1 MKYPIG
7 IQDFEKLRHDGYVY
21 VDKTRQI
28 YSLASTGCYY
38 FLGRPRR
45 FGKSLLISTM
55 EAYFLGKKELFKGLA
70 MEELEDE
77 WNVHPV
83 LHLDLNTGTY
93 DSVDALRKIID
104 NFLVQWENIYGT
116 ARGEETQPLRFK
128 GVIQRAFEKAG
139 RQAVILVDEYDKP
152 LLLNFDKPDLQDE
165 LRKELKA
172 FYSVLKTQDRY
183 IRFAFLTG
191 ITKFGKVSVFSDL
204 NNLQDISMSANY
216 ADICGITEKEIHQYF
231 ELSIHE
237 LAEAK
242 GMTYEQA
249 LARLKLQYDGYHF
262 EHDTPGV
269 YNPFSLLNTLKEK
282 TFKDYWFETGT
293 PTYLVDM
300 LQVSGWDVSRLQNEE
315 LSAMHIKSIDMAPQ
329 NPVPLIYQSGYLTIK
344 GYDER
349 FQTYQLGFPNKEV
362 ENGFAMFLLSYYM
375 PVKDSDTEFAA
386 RNFVRE
392 IESGDVDG
400 FMSRLQT
407 FFDACH
413 YRIAVKKEAD
423 FQSALFIIFTV
434 FGMYV
439 EVEQASSRGRADIVM
454 KTSDYVYIIECKLD
468 GTAQNALKQI
478 DDKGYANPFA
488 HDKRT
493 IYKIGVSFS
502 SERRTISEWQVEG
515 YTVPENLDRLI
526 K

>member
-1 MKYPIG
+1 MEKRKRMLYPIG
-7 IQDFEKLRHDGYVY
+7 IQNFEDLRRKGFVY
-21 VDKTRQI
+21 VDKTAHVFD
-28 YSLASTGCYY
+28 LADTGKYY

-55 EAYFLGKKELFKGLA
+55 EAYFLGKRELFKGLA
-70 MEELEDE
+70 MEELEEE
-77 WNVHPV
+77 WNVYPV

-93 DSVDALRKIID
+93 DSVQSLTDLLNKC
-104 NFLVQWENIYGT
+104 LVQWEKIYGT
-116 ARGEETQPLRFK
+116 DASETSPSLRFM
-128 GVIQRAFEKAG
+128 GIIQRAFEKTG
-139 RQAVILVDEYDKP
+139 MQAVILIDEYDKP
-152 LLLNFDKPDLQDE
+152 LLMNFNNPGLQDE

-172 FYSVLKTQDRY
+172 FYSVLKTQDQY

-191 ITKFGKVSVFSDL
+191 VTKFGKVSVFSDL

-231 ELSIHE
+231 EPSIHE
-237 LAEAK
+237 LAEAR

-282 TFKDYWFETGT
+282 AFKDYWFETGT

-300 LQVSGWDVSRLQNEE
+300 LQTSGWDVSRLRNEE
-315 LSAMHIKSIDMAPQ
+315 LPAMHIKSIDMAPR
-329 NPVPLIYQSGYLTIK
+329 NPVPLLYQSGYLTIK
-344 GYDER
+344 GYDEE
-349 FQTYQLGFPNKEV
+349 FQTYRLGFPNKEV
-362 ENGFAMFLLSYYM
+362 ENGFAMFLLSCYM
-375 PVKDSDTEFAA
+375 PVSDGDTEFGASK
-386 RNFVRE
+386 FVRE
-392 IESGDVDG
+392 IRSGDVDG

-413 YRIAVKKEAD
+413 YRVAVKKEAD
-423 FQSALFIIFTV
+423 FQSAIFIIFTV

-439 EVEQASSRGRADIVM
+439 EVEHASSRGCVDIVM
-454 KTSDYVYIIECKLD
+454 KTSDYVYIIECKYD
-468 GTAQNALKQI
+468 GTVSDALRQI
-478 DDKGYANPFA
+478 ETKGYAAPFA
-488 HDKRT
+488 RDRRT

-502 SERRTISEWQVEG
+502 SGRRTISEWKVAE
-515 YTVPENLDRLI
+515 
-526 K
+526 